1 MPFETIDAIMHKV
14 LDGAN
19 VLFTCKDGFIAEFE
33 DVVGLASDGMQK
45 NSETRTVKFGKTELE
60 IVYSSEFL
68 LKAVDAEYHIFSEYA
83 AEGVYCMSNHSDAG
97 FKQCCFLLEG
107 FKNFTLDGNGSDFI
121 FEDALTPIIISHCEN
136 VTIKGFS
143 FTSNCTFN
151 AQFEVIE
158 GGETSAI
165 LRTTHGK
172 TYTHGGDIY
181 AGEFEP
187 KESHKLFYMDYHE
200 EDGRLSEGI
209 CEYFSAGHESSNRVL
224 FTTMEEGI
232 YRAENLRA
240 PLRLGQKVVMASR
253 TRRAATIFI
262 NRSQNTK
269 IEDVTVY
276 SGLGMGVIAQNSKD
290 IEVVRFNTR
299 CKDDRCYSINADA
312 THFVHCEGKIHIH
325 DCYFEGQ
332 LDDALNVHSI
342 YLEIVNKFDNTLL
355 LKQVHCEQAGV
366 NIVGPGDVLES
377 ADPDSLIPNGEYKV
391 VSVKRINLELLEVK
405 VEGDISCV
413 RIGDVVDEIS
423 HVPEVLFENCT
434 MINNR
439 ARSMLL
445 ASHGKIVIRNN
456 IFKSAG
462 PAIMFEAN
470 GNFWYEAGGTKDVL
484 ITGNVF
490 DACKYSYFWSDSV
503 ITVVPRKKIEEGK
516 YYHKKIAVVDN
527 TFRSCNA
534 ILVSANNVENFIFK
548 GNEIV
553 GQEMPLYDTVHCK
566 TVETD
571 M

>member
-1 MPFETIDAIMHKV
+1 M
-14 LDGAN
+14 
-19 VLFTCKDGFIAEFE
+19 AEDSTFGFE
-33 DVVGLASDGMQK
+33 DLEKAFKRIEQK
-45 NSETRTVKFGKTELE
+45 YPNKTDAMLMAMARVAANRTKGKTP
-60 IVYSSEFL
+60 V
-68 LKAVDAEYHIFSEYA
+68 
-83 AEGVYCMSNHSDAG
+83 
-97 FKQCCFLLEG
+97 
-107 FKNFTLDGNGSDFI
+107 
-121 FEDALTPIIISHCEN
+121 
-136 VTIKGFS
+136 
-143 FTSNCTFN
+143 
-151 AQFEVIE
+151 
-158 GGETSAI
+158 
-165 LRTTHGK
+165 GK
-172 TYTHGGDIY
+172 TKKLKGTWRTKK
-181 AGEFEP
+181 P
-187 KESHKLFYMDYHE
+187 KVYGK
-200 EDGRLSEGI
+200 
-209 CEYFSAGHESSNRVL
+209 ARVAR
-224 FTTMEEGI
+224 M
-232 YRAENLRA
+232 
-240 PLRLGQKVVMASR
+240 QSASR
-253 TRRAATIFI
+253 
-262 NRSQNTK
+262 
-269 IEDVTVY
+269 
-276 SGLGMGVIAQNSKD
+276 
-290 IEVVRFNTR
+290 
-299 CKDDRCYSINADA
+299 YSINADA

-342 YLEIVNKFDNTLL
+342 YLKIVNKFDNTLL
-355 LKQVHCEQAGV
+355 LKQVHCEQAGI
-366 NIVGPGDVLES
+366 NIVAPGDVLQS

-434 MINNR
+434 MVNNR

-490 DACKYSYFWSDSV
+490 DGCKYSYFWSDSV

-553 GQEMPLYDTVHCK
+553 SQEMPLYDTVHCK